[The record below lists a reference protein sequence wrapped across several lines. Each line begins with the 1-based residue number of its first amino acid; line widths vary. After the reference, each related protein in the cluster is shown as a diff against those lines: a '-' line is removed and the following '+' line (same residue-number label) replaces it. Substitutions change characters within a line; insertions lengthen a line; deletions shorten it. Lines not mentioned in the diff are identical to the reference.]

1 MQRVLF
7 DKVRQFSCLE
17 AIRNEKK
24 QYMVVNNRSKNGFQK
39 TSVILR
45 NIHRLRVN
53 GGISSLE
60 TFGVQFVVSEGA
72 EELGDDEIG
81 FGRTA
86 IVPHIGVNDLNLR
99 HQRERRSHTLSPQ
112 FKLTF
117 MFFSVMMAL

>member
-1 MQRVLF
+1 
-7 DKVRQFSCLE
+7 
-17 AIRNEKK
+17 
-24 QYMVVNNRSKNGFQK
+24 MVVNNRSKNGFQK